1 MKYVQAAVVFTC
13 QLGCQRR
20 AGVATLPT
28 ADQRMAER
36 RNVFPVLLLVE
47 FQVTVYRGRIFAMR
61 SDENRGFC
69 KYLFQ
74 GFPTIHQHITR
85 GGTHENFNAAS
96 RVRIDLFNLVDIVN
110 GGTEVERVVDSR
122 ILLGNLLFFP
132 E

>member
-1 MKYVQAAVVFTC
+1 
-13 QLGCQRR
+13 
-20 AGVATLPT
+20 
-28 ADQRMAER
+28 
-36 RNVFPVLLLVE
+36 
-47 FQVTVYRGRIFAMR
+47 MR

-96 RVRIDLFNLVDIVN
+96 RVRINLFNLVDIVN